1 MLDRT
6 AALDE
11 EKRILTDKAL
21 ALEESRQEF
30 LLRIDHPGAE
40 RRLER
45 LERRWVAQNE
55 AACRE
60 VAQQREALQSEM
72 AAVQAR
78 LSELLKRQQSI
89 SQSEHDLASKLTA
102 FEHQEAL
109 AVVRNTRLEQ
119 ERHSAEA
126 HSQLLEQQLI
136 RVREEVERIARQL
149 IEEPQPAQQT
159 GADVSR
165 EVEETEEAAAPRL
178 AA

>member
-1 MLDRT
+1 
-6 AALDE
+6 
-11 EKRILTDKAL
+11 
-21 ALEESRQEF
+21 
-30 LLRIDHPGAE
+30 
-40 RRLER
+40 
-45 LERRWVAQNE
+45 
-55 AACRE
+55 
-60 VAQQREALQSEM
+60 M

-149 IEEPQPAQQT
+149 IEEPQPAQQEPRMMFH
-159 GADVSR
+159 GKSR
-165 EVEETEEAAAPRL
+165 RQKRPPLPGWLLSTQRKQVKLWFPRS
-178 AA
+178 A